1 MLKPSELTPRTSE
14 LLGELVARYFDP
26 NELSVVL
33 GDAQVGQ
40 AFSALPFDHL
50 VFTGSTRVGKH
61 VMRAAAQNLVPVTL
75 ELGGKSPVVIAE
87 DFDIRTAIERTLTI
101 KLFNAGQICLAPLR
115 RAGAQD
121 CAAPGARCQ

>member
-1 MLKPSELTPRTSE
+1 MRTKEDHCPCCTCSRIHPAGNTAMLKPSELTPRTSE

-61 VMRAAAQNLVPVTL
+61 VMRAAAQNLVPV
-75 ELGGKSPVVIAE
+75 S
-87 DFDIRTAIERTLTI
+87 
-101 KLFNAGQICLAPLR
+101 
-115 RAGAQD
+115 
-121 CAAPGARCQ
+121 